1 MKNKYLKVILCAFC
15 IGILLMGCNS
25 SSPRLNVDDADYNID
40 TEDNRFLRID
50 SIDGWIY
57 VDKETNVQYIF
68 VKRGY
73 GGGLTVMLDS
83 DGSPL
88 LYEK

>member
-1 MKNKYLKVILCAFC
+1 MKRKILKIALCICLGASLIGCSGTAKYKSQTSDATYKI
-15 IGILLMGCNS
+15 NS
-25 SSPRLNVDDADYNID
+25 EDD
-40 TEDNRFLRID
+40 RFLKIE
-50 SIDGWIY
+50 SINGWIY
-57 VDKETNVQYIF
+57 VDKETKVQYLF

-88 LYEK
+88 LYGK